1 MLPFLWTAAAGPG
14 SSLDSGRWD
23 CVVLHLLRWS
33 SLVGKKSVRIWCCSG
48 SKQMGSIGL
57 GFIINKSNF
66 NLKNAISWP
75 AAGVAP
81 CRRQWECAVPEGAV
95 AAQGQALRKGWEC
108 SWGSGEQSWGSFW
121 VTLWTNCSQNCYTRC
136 CLKES
141 YFPSHVPDF
150 SKPSVPVKNF
160 QVVGFGVRGEKAEGK
175 LEAGVGS
182 WVSAGLC
189 KEALYSYNEG
199 SAEKCFQLDTQM
211 IKQALNKSCGSTAG
225 KEILLRLKINIL
237 CCMYAKLF
245 FYF

>member
-1 MLPFLWTAAAGPG
+1 MA
-14 SSLDSGRWD
+14 
-23 CVVLHLLRWS
+23 
-33 SLVGKKSVRIWCCSG
+33 CCRSG
-48 SKQMGSIGL
+48 SVQEAVGMCCPRRSRGCPRSGTQEGL
-57 GFIINKSNF
+57 GM
-66 NLKNAISWP
+66 L
-75 AAGVAP
+75 
-81 CRRQWECAVPEGAV
+81 
-95 AAQGQALRKGWEC
+95 L
-108 SWGSGEQSWGSFW
+108 GSGEQSWGSFW
-121 VTLWTNCSQNCYTRC
+121 VTLWTNCSQNCYMRC